1 MLYFFSGK
9 IIVVTHGFLK
19 KSSKVPP
26 EEIERA
32 KRSMNDYMRKKIKE
46 RRFFSDRLKEDL
58 KNPKFRKAYEAADLP
73 VQLAI
78 QIAKL
83 RQKKKLTQK
92 ALARRLGTQQQV
104 ISRIENFEESNLTL
118 ATLGKIAQALNVHLR
133 VAFY

>member
-1 MLYFFSGK
+1 MDQE
-9 IIVVTHGFLK
+9 V
-19 KSSKVPP
+19 
-26 EEIERA
+26 
-32 KRSMNDYMRKKIKE
+32 NDYMRKKIKE
-46 RRFFSDRLKEDL
+46 RRFFSNRLKEDL